1 MARIVAADLG
11 AANAEAGK
19 VEQLHDELVNL
30 KEAVISFDDR
40 LIIDSEGPDVDR
52 LKSSIS
58 EYSTS
63 LGKVIETISSFT
75 SACTTANDKVLGVM
89 TTDYVDDKEIE
100 ELKAEKSKLESERDN
115 AQSIID
121 SFSALDPDN
130 KWADWTTFFRAIA
143 DRWSWRL
150 NGHVNDIQKDI
161 EYMEGVMST
170 CAEAA
175 STFDASTS
183 DIVISVKR

>member
-52 LKSSIS
+52 LKSLIS

-63 LGKVIETISSFT
+63 LGKVIETVSSFT
-75 SACTTANDKVLGVM
+75 SACKTANNDVLGVM
-89 TTDYVDDKEIE
+89 NTDYVDDKDIIA
-100 ELKAEKSKLESERDN
+100 LKNEKSKLESDREN
-115 AQSIID
+115 AINTIR

-130 KWADWTTFFRAIA
+130 KWVNWSDYFRAIA
-143 DRWSWRL
+143 DIFTGRL
-150 NGHVNDIQKDI
+150 DSQINDIQDDI
-161 EYMEGVMST
+161 DYMELVMST
-170 CAEAA
+170 CDTAA
-175 STFDASTS
+175 STFDTSTS
-183 DIVISVKR
+183 DIVVSVK